1 MATIKIA
8 KELQILI
15 EEWLSYLKDN
25 LIYSG
30 HTLDA
35 YATDLFYF
43 LSFIHTHYQQSIS
56 IDMIANLS
64 IQDFRSWLAAR
75 KRDNLKTTS
84 NARSLSV
91 IRSFYRY
98 LKSKKDIDNKNVFA
112 IKILKNNKSLPKDL
126 PLESTIEATKII
138 ETLPKQRWVGLRD
151 KAILMLLYGCGLRIS
166 EVLSLNKNDF
176 RDSMASLIVKGKGK
190 KDRMVP
196 ILPQVKSAVI
206 DYMESCPYQMEDSIF
221 VGVGGKKLNPDV
233 FRANL
238 RGLKKS
244 LGLPEYTSPHA
255 FRHSFA
261 THLLSQ
267 DVDLRT
273 IQTLLGHK
281 SLSTTQRYTK
291 VDVSSLMSAY
301 SNFHPKSK
309 RSKPKNNKC

>member
-1 MATIKIA
+1 MVIIKIA

-25 LIYSG
+25 LVYSE

-43 LSFIHTHYQQSIS
+43 LSFIHNHYQQSVS
-56 IDMIANLS
+56 IDIIANLS

-75 KRDNLKTTS
+75 RRDNLKTTS

-91 IRSFYRY
+91 VRSLYRY

-112 IKILKNNKSLPKDL
+112 IKILKNSKNLPRDL
-126 PLESTIEATKII
+126 PLESAIEATKII
-138 ETLPKQRWVGLRD
+138 ETLPKQRWIGLRD
-151 KAILMLLYGCGLRIS
+151 KAILVLLYGCGLRIG
-166 EVLSLNKNDF
+166 EVLSLSKNDF
-176 RDSMASLIVKGKGK
+176 RDSMSSLIVKGKGK

-196 ILPQVKSAVI
+196 ILPQVKSAVA
-206 DYMESCPYQMEDSIF
+206 DYIKSCPYQLEDHMFI
-221 VGVGGKKLNPDV
+221 GVGGKKLNPDV

-238 RGLKKS
+238 RELKKL

-267 DVDLRT
+267 DGDLRT

-291 VDVSSLMSAY
+291 VDVSSLISAY
-301 SNFHPKSK
+301 SNFHPKFK
-309 RSKPKNNKC
+309 RSKPKNNK